1 MTSSYVILLLGCIR
15 NKWLFSLFVGGYD
28 IWVFLI
34 FREKKPS
41 DFYLKVIEV
50 SAALLLNCDSFLF
63 I

>member
-1 MTSSYVILLLGCIR
+1 MGFFNLQG
-15 NKWLFSLFVGGYD
+15 
-28 IWVFLI
+28 
-34 FREKKPS
+34 KKPS